1 MKIKTLLTAVY
12 GSALLCF
19 STLPASAESV
29 TVGKWRIDID
39 ESNVK
44 ASIYHNN
51 TLIISENSCA
61 FKNGDTEYFQ
71 DQLSGYTINTTDV
84 ADPFGMGKR
93 VTVTSNT
100 ADGITVT
107 QHYFIYNDYILTEFY
122 LESQQELASNYMA
135 PVRSSSEVSFLPAG
149 GNRVLFVPFDNDGFI
164 RFGSYNFTSGETPSS
179 STSYEVGSLYNDNT
193 RQGLVLGSVEH
204 SDWKTGVVA
213 NTSNGNKITSIE
225 VYGGITSEYTRDT
238 YYKNEGDD
246 YKDKNFNN
254 NKTNIPTPHGK
265 LRGKI
270 VKSPKIFIGYFADW
284 REGLET
290 FGDVNAIVAPK
301 AVWDGDKPFGWNSW
315 GVLQGDVNYQNASET
330 AAFIKNEL
338 KDFSNGANNVYIGLD
353 AGGGKLDDEGKM
365 EAFITE
371 CKARGQKVGGYM
383 NTFVSWG
390 DDPYDVCLKA
400 NGEYIRFDGAYA
412 LDPTHP
418 SVLAGIKNG
427 IESHIAKGY
436 DFVKIDFMSHGAVEA
451 DSYYDK
457 TVHTGMQAYNK
468 GMQEIYKYA
477 AGRIYVNLSISPI
490 FPAQYAQGRRISC
503 DAWNTIEH
511 TKYVLNCLSYGW
523 WLDRVYHYN
532 DADHVVLRGASEAEN
547 RSRITSSILTGIF
560 ILGDDFSNSTLE
572 GIIGTG
578 KTRAKKFLTNPE
590 IIRIARQCK
599 AFRPVDSAPGG
610 NEEAARNFYAT
621 VEDTMYVA
629 AYNYY
634 TTGSAVNREMNFERL
649 GLQKGTEYVVRELW
663 GNTETVKTDTW
674 SESIPLKDVKLFK
687 IYPKNPTT
695 QVLKEATWKVGEN
708 FPSDWVIDGRCIW
721 GDFNNDGYK
730 DMFYIA
736 GQGGG
741 NIGLYMNNGG
751 KGFTQ
756 QPITI
761 SALNWASAAFIDYDN
776 DGNLDLIVSGRTNE
790 ISGSRQIVTRVYR
803 NNGAPDYTFSE
814 ATERSAELIGV
825 TSGNPGDNDRPGR
838 FLQTVDYNND
848 GWMDIIMT
856 GVTPDGS
863 STTALFRNNQG
874 TFERQTSVVDGS
886 DFRAVSGGSIHIG
899 DVNNDGYAEIF
910 VQGWNGEFY
919 ADLYM
924 NNKNGTFSRSEAL
937 SQLFTA
943 SQGAETVFTDINGDG
958 YDDIVEINGN
968 AANLFINNKDN
979 TFTKYDET
987 TNGLHKSGAVSIAAG
1002 DVNNDGHTD
1011 LLVSGFNIT
1020 TKIYYNNNDNTFTGV
1035 DVPGNAIARSGNVN
1049 LVDINGDRTLDLSN
1063 FGYGTA
1069 GWVNTCLLNDLSQNT
1084 IPANIAPRA
1093 PASLTVTYVDGKFT
1107 LSWEASADAITPGD
1121 AIRYNVYA
1129 KDENSGVIYF
1139 HSPADP
1145 ATGKLKTGGTI
1156 TSLINKNSFEW
1167 NLPDGKYTFGVQAV
1181 DQADVTSEF
1190 LTAKYPIL
1198 KVEEVVWTVGGKF
1211 PHYLESGDAIWGD
1224 YNNDGRVDMLIVGG
1238 RDSGT
1243 LALYEQA
1250 QDGTFT
1256 RVQSDNKA
1264 LGVMSRAKATF
1275 IDYDNDGDLDIVLM
1289 GKGSNGIN
1297 VTIVLENTGAENQ
1310 YAYVKNE
1317 ELAAGFLRHAFLNDS
1332 HSGRGLIA
1340 FDYDNDGWTDILA
1353 SSDVSWNK
1361 VTGTYATALYKNMEG
1376 KEFVRQTTAIDGG
1389 EFRHISQGS
1398 IHVGDINGD
1407 GYLDIY
1413 NQGYALL
1420 PSPAE
1425 ETGFLYINN
1434 QNGTFTQVSMNGFVP
1449 KKFSDAALVD
1459 INGDGYSDIVEV
1471 NSTSATLYLNDKN
1484 GNFIKT
1490 TGTGLISGSSVQ
1502 TTAGDI
1508 NNDGYMDLIVTGEG
1522 IVTRVFYNYGDNTFA
1537 LGGVPTEITERC
1549 GAINLVDINGDG
1561 TLDVASFGWQND
1573 WKNAYAFND
1582 LSKSNIQANTAPT
1595 VPTNL
1600 KVESADGKVILS
1612 WDKSTDD
1619 HTPQEALRYNVYVKN
1634 NTDNTIYAFAPVDV
1648 QTGVLKVRNLV
1659 PLIQTNRFELNGL
1672 ASGKYTFG
1680 VQAVDQADLGS
1691 QFVTVNEDI
1700 VTSIASTAFDKVS
1713 VYATDNKQIMIKNNM
1728 QVSVNYSIISSNG
1741 TVVAADTCDAATQQF
1756 SASLEQGVYIVRIS
1770 KNDNESASVKVT
1782 IR

>member
-1 MKIKTLLTAVY
+1 MKIKVLLTAVY
-12 GSALLCF
+12 SLSSLCF
-19 STLPASAESV
+19 FTDPACAESV
-29 TVGKWRIDID
+29 SLGKWRIDID
-39 ESNVK
+39 ESNAK
-44 ASIYHNN
+44 ANIYHNN
-51 TLIISENSCA
+51 TLLISESNCA

-71 DQLSGYTINTTDV
+71 NQLSGHVINTTEI
-84 ADPFGMGKR
+84 ADPFGMGKK

-107 QHYFIYNDYILTEFY
+107 QHYFLYNDYILTEFSI
-122 LESQQELASNYMA
+122 ESQQELASNYMA
-135 PVRSSSEVSFLPAG
+135 PIRSNSEVSFLPANS
-149 GNRVLFVPFDNDGFI
+149 NRALFIPFDNDGFV
-164 RFGSYNFTSGETPSS
+164 RFGSYNFNSGETPSS
-179 STSYEVGSLYNDNT
+179 STSYEVGGLYNDDT
-193 RQGLVLGSVEH
+193 RQGLILGSVEH

-213 NTSNGNKITSIE
+213 YTSNNNKITAME

-238 YYKNEGDD
+238 YYKNSGDN
-246 YKDKNFNN
+246 YKDKGFNN
-254 NKTNIPTPHGK
+254 NKTNTPTPHGK

-270 VKSPKIFIGYFADW
+270 IKSPKVFIGYFSDW
-284 REGLET
+284 RTGMET

-301 AVWDGDKPFGWNSW
+301 AIWDGDKPFGWNSW
-315 GVLQGDVNYQNASET
+315 GVLQGDINYQNASET

-338 KDFSNGANNVYIGLD
+338 KEFSNGSNNVYIGLD

-365 EAFITE
+365 EVFISE

-418 SVLAGIKNG
+418 SVLAGIKSG

-503 DAWNTIEH
+503 DAWNTIDH
-511 TKYVLNCLSYGW
+511 SKYVLNCLSYGW
-523 WLDRVYHYN
+523 WLDRIYHYN

-560 ILGDDFSNSTLE
+560 ILGDDFSDTSANA
-572 GIIGTG
+572 IIG
-578 KTRAKKFLTNPE
+578 KARAKKFLTNPE
-590 IIRIARQCK
+590 IIRIARQCN

-621 VEDTMYVA
+621 VADTMYIA

-634 TTGSAVNREMNFERL
+634 TTGSAINREMNFERL
-649 GLQKGTEYVVRELW
+649 GLQKGTEYIVRELW
-663 GNTETVKTDTW
+663 GNTESVKTDTW

-687 IYPKNPTT
+687 IYPKNPTP
-695 QVLKEATWKVGEN
+695 QVLKEAAWKSGGK
-708 FPSDWVIDGRCIW
+708 FPADWVVDGRFIW

-730 DMFYIA
+730 DAFYIA

-751 KGFTQ
+751 NGFT
-756 QPITI
+756 PHSTTLP
-761 SALNWASAAFIDYDN
+761 ALNWASATAIDYDN
-776 DGNLDLIVSGRTNE
+776 DGNLDLIISGRTNE
-790 ISGSRQIVTRVYR
+790 TSGSRKIVTHVYR
-803 NNGAPDYTFSE
+803 NNGAPEYTFSE
-814 ATERSAELIGV
+814 DTERSAELMGI
-825 TSGNPGDNDRPGR
+825 TSGNAGDNDRPGR
-838 FLQTVDYNND
+838 FLQAFDYNND
-848 GWMDIIMT
+848 GWQDLIMT
-856 GVTPDGS
+856 GVTADGS
-863 STTALFRNNQG
+863 SVTALFKNNKG
-874 TFERQTSVVDGS
+874 VFEHQLHAVDGN
-886 DFRAVSGGSIHIG
+886 DFRAVSGGSVHTG
-899 DVNNDGYAEIF
+899 DVNNDGYADIF
-910 VQGWNGEFY
+910 VQGWNGDFY
-919 ADLYM
+919 TDVYM
-924 NNKNGTFSRSEAL
+924 NNKNGTFTRSETL

-943 SQGAETVFTDINGDG
+943 SQGAETVFADINGDG
-958 YDDIVEINGN
+958 YDDFVEINGN

-987 TNGLHKSGAVSIAAG
+987 VTGLQKSGAVSIAAG
-1002 DVNNDGHTD
+1002 DVNNDGRTD

-1020 TKIYYNNNDNTFTGV
+1020 TKIYYNNGDNTFKGV
-1035 DVPGNAIARSGNVN
+1035 DVPKEVIARSGNVN
-1049 LVDINGDRTLDLSN
+1049 LVDINGDRALDLSN
-1063 FGYGTA
+1063 FGYGD
-1069 GWVNTCLLNDLSQNT
+1069 GWVNAYVLNDLSRNVLSANYAPKT
-1084 IPANIAPRA
+1084 PAG
-1093 PASLTVTYVDGKFT
+1093 LTVAYADGKFT
-1107 LSWEASADAITPGD
+1107 LSWEASADAITPQD

-1129 KDENSGVIYF
+1129 KDENSSIVSFY
-1139 HSPADP
+1139 SPADL
-1145 ATGKLKTGGTI
+1145 ATGKLKTGGAI

-1181 DQADVTSEF
+1181 DQADVASEF
-1190 LTAKYPIL
+1190 LTVKYPTL
-1198 KVEEVVWTVGGKF
+1198 KVEEVVWKVGGTF

-1224 YNNDGRVDMLIVGG
+1224 FNNDGRVDMLIVGG
-1238 RDSGT
+1238 RDGGT
-1243 LALYEQA
+1243 LVLYEQTK
-1250 QDGTFT
+1250 DGTFK

-1264 LGVMSRAKATF
+1264 LGAVSRAKATF
-1275 IDYDNDGDLDIVLM
+1275 IDYDNDNDLDIVLM
-1289 GKGSNGIN
+1289 GKGSNGVN
-1297 VTIVLENTGAENQ
+1297 VTIVLENTGEENQ
-1310 YAYVKNE
+1310 YTYVKNE
-1317 ELAAGFLRHAFLNDS
+1317 TLEAGFLRHAFLNDS

-1340 FDYDNDGWTDILA
+1340 FDYDNDGWTDILV

-1361 VTGTYATALYKNMEG
+1361 VTGTYATALYKNMQG
-1376 KEFVRQTTAIDGG
+1376 KEFVRQTTAVDGG

-1398 IHVGDINGD
+1398 IHVGDVNGD

-1425 ETGFLYINN
+1425 ETGFLYINK
-1434 QNGTFTQVSMNGFVP
+1434 QDGTFTQVAMNGFVP
-1449 KKFSDAALVD
+1449 KRFSDAALVD
-1459 INGDGYSDIVEV
+1459 VNGDGYSDIVEV
-1471 NSTSATLYLNDKN
+1471 NETSATLYLNDKS
-1484 GNFIKT
+1484 GNFIKVK
-1490 TGTGLISGSSVQ
+1490 GAGLINGKCVQ
-1502 TTAGDI
+1502 ATAGDI

-1537 LGGVPTEITERC
+1537 LGGVPSEITERC

-1595 VPTNL
+1595 APTNL
-1600 KVESADGKVILS
+1600 KVESVDGKVILTWS
-1612 WDKSTDD
+1612 KATDD

-1634 NTDNTIYAFAPVDV
+1634 NTDNTVYTFAPVDV
-1648 QTGVLKVRNLV
+1648 QTGTLKVRNLI

-1672 ASGKYTFG
+1672 TSGKYTFG

-1691 QFVTVNEDI
+1691 PFVTINEDI
-1700 VTSIASTAFDKVS
+1700 VTSITSVAFDKVE
-1713 VYATDNKQIMIKNNM
+1713 VYATDSKQIMIKNSR
-1728 QVSVNYSIISSNG
+1728 QESVDYAIVSANG
-1741 TVVAADTCDAATQQF
+1741 VVVTGGVCNAATQQL
-1756 SASLEQGVYIVRIS
+1756 SSPLEQGIYIVRLS
-1770 KNDNESASVKVT
+1770 KGDNESSSVKVT